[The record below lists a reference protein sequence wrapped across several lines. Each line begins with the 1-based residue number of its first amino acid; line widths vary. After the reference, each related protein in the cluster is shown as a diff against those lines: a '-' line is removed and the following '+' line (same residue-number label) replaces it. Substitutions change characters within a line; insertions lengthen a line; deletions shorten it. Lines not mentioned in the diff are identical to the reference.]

1 MQERGW
7 RVVGASVQGTSHLKR
22 DVPCQDAHAY
32 RCLAGGVALLAVA
45 DGAGSAE
52 RSHQGA
58 QWAVDRAIAGLEAAL
73 EQALPQDETA
83 WESLL
88 VDVFRQARDAI
99 LQHATAGELP
109 PRIFATTLTCAVLA
123 DGWLV
128 TGQVG
133 DGVVVAQTED
143 GELFPA
149 VQPQRGEYANETY
162 FLTLEDALQRVVV
175 QTFARPIAA
184 LALMSDGLT
193 RLAMNVVEY
202 TPHRP
207 FFEPLL
213 TFAARMDQE
222 PEARAQLE
230 ALLASERVCARTDD
244 DKTLVLIA
252 RPSLEPALAVD
263 GQAQQPEDG

>member
-1 MQERGW
+1 MHEKDW

-22 DVPCQDAHAY
+22 DIPCQDAHAY
-32 RCLAGGVALLAVA
+32 RCLDGGVALLAVA

-52 RSHQGA
+52 RSREGA
-58 QWAVDRAIAGLEAAL
+58 RWAVDQAVASLETAL
-73 EQALPQDETA
+73 EHTLPQDVTG

-88 VDVFRQARDAI
+88 VDVFRQAREAI
-99 LQHATAGELP
+99 LQHATAGELS
-109 PRIFATTLTCAVLA
+109 PRTFATTLTCAVLA

-143 GELFPA
+143 GELFAA

-162 FLTLEDALQRVVV
+162 FLTLDDALQRLVV
-175 QTFARPIAA
+175 QTYARPIAA

-193 RLAMNVVEY
+193 RLAMNVAEF
-202 TPHRP
+202 TPHPP

-213 TFAARMDQE
+213 TFAAQMEGE

-252 RPSLEPALAVD
+252 RPSLEPVLAVD
-263 GQAQQPEDG
+263 EQAQQPEDG